1 MNLRNRLTTYTTTVF
16 GIVFIVT
23 SFIIFWA
30 FYNKSERTVYSELK
44 NNAWL
49 TAIYYLEKDE
59 LPAAE
64 HSSIATQFK
73 ATVLSPNVAVVDSS
87 NLVQYGKLVKDAT
100 LTPALLNQIRKERN
114 KPFSSQDAF
123 YYGIYYPDNQGNFVV
138 ITKSDK
144 TEFLGQIHNLLF
156 ILTAVLLGGLLI
168 IYLLSR
174 YISNLAY
181 QPIRHIA
188 QQVNQIDYTNL
199 EQGIEVPDTK
209 DELADLIQTY
219 NNLLTRLS
227 NGYMVQKNFI
237 NYVSHEFKT
246 PLTVMAGTLEVFAQ
260 KDRTP
265 EEYRKVSQQ
274 ALEGIYNLEDI
285 LNNLLLLAGL
295 NQSNYYNDT
304 FRIDEVI
311 WDIYDALQDKIQLN
325 KTRVTIDIQVSNY
338 SLLEYK
344 GNQIL
349 FYLALYNLIENAVK
363 YSDSQP
369 IEVLLQSKNQ
379 QLEIVIQDHGKGIAT
394 EDLQHITETF
404 YRGNNV
410 DEVKGSGIGL
420 SLASKIL
427 AQHHIAYTITSALGK
442 GTRITLLFNAKQ
454 AI

>member
-1 MNLRNRLTTYTTTVF
+1 MNLRNRLTTYTTTAF
-16 GIVFIVT
+16 GIVFIT
-23 SFIIFWA
+23 AALIIFWA
-30 FYNKSERTVYSELK
+30 FYNKSERAMYSELK
-44 NNAWL
+44 NNSWL

-73 ATVLSPNVAVVDSS
+73 ATVLSPNVAVVDSA
-87 NLVQYGKLVKDAT
+87 NVIQYGKLVKDTA
-100 LTPALLNQIRKERN
+100 LTPTLLNQIRQEKN
-114 KPFSSQDAF
+114 KQFSTPEAF
-123 YYGIYYPDNQGNFVV
+123 YYGIYYPDNQGDFVV
-138 ITKSDK
+138 VIKTEK
-144 TEFLGQIHNLLF
+144 TEFLSQIHNLLF

-181 QPIRHIA
+181 KPIRHIT
-188 QQVNQIDYTNL
+188 QQVNKIDYTNL
-199 EQGIEVPDTK
+199 EQGIEVPNTK

-227 NGYMVQKNFI
+227 HGYMVQKNFI

-246 PLTVMAGTLEVFAQ
+246 PLTAMAGNLEVFAQ

-265 EEYRKVSQQ
+265 EEYKKVSQQ
-274 ALEGIYNLEDI
+274 ALEGIYKLEDI

-311 WDIYDALQDKIQLN
+311 WDIYDALQDKIQAN
-325 KTRVTIDIQVSNY
+325 NTVINIDIQVSDY
-338 SLLEYK
+338 ALLEYK

-363 YSDSQP
+363 YSNGQP
-369 IEVLLQSKNQ
+369 INILLQNSDQK
-379 QLEIVIQDHGKGIAT
+379 LEIIIQDNGKGIAP

-420 SLASKIL
+420 SLATKIL
-427 AQHHIAYTITSALGK
+427 KQHNISYNIYSTLGK
-442 GTRITLLFNAKQ
+442 GTRIILLFKN
-454 AI
+454 I